1 MRNIGKENHIHLIDK
16 LLLRL
21 CLFCTKHSLL
31 LRAYTPHGSY
41 KEGQDSNPRYQ
52 IKSICPPCSPRSRMY
67 NNPNSIFSY
76 DSTLIIL
83 SNPNPKSIS
92 SSRKICI
99 IGFFIVMSV
108 NPILVESI
116 QFIIMVQT
124 FTFTIVEC
132 GKRDTETILIVL
144 QINIRIIR

>member
-1 MRNIGKENHIHLIDK
+1 
-16 LLLRL
+16 
-21 CLFCTKHSLL
+21 
-31 LRAYTPHGSY
+31 
-41 KEGQDSNPRYQ
+41 
-52 IKSICPPCSPRSRMY
+52 MY